1 MNLPGIFININLILI
16 FIVAY
21 YLQKASFRMELD
33 LRNVGFKEEGKNI
46 LAKNLPK
53 ITYPLFNQFSF
64 DKLMA
69 TKRSSQ
75 GRFFLALG
83 S

>member
-1 MNLPGIFININLILI
+1 
-16 FIVAY
+16 
-21 YLQKASFRMELD
+21 MELD
-33 LRNVGFKEEGKNI
+33 LRNVGFKEEEKNI

>member
-1 MNLPGIFININLILI
+1 M
-16 FIVAY
+16 VAY
-21 YLQKASFRMELD
+21 CQQKVSFRMELD
-33 LRNVGFKEEGKNI
+33 LRNVGFKEGEKNI
-46 LAKNLPK
+46 LAKNVPK

-69 TKRSSQ
+69 TKRSIQ
-75 GRFFLALG
+75 GRFFL

>member
-1 MNLPGIFININLILI
+1 
-16 FIVAY
+16 
-21 YLQKASFRMELD
+21 MELD
-33 LRNVGFKEEGKNI
+33 FRNVGFKEGEKNI

-64 DKLMA
+64 DKLMS
-69 TKRSSQ
+69 TKRSIQ